1 MTRSKA
7 KILTNPQKDPEKNPQ
22 KKLPTNSLK
31 NLPQTNQQIR
41 KSNIRFL
48 TLKGQSFAFS
58 HNASTM

>member
-1 MTRSKA
+1 MNRSKA
-7 KILTNPQKDPEKNPQ
+7 KILTNPQKNPQ